1 MNMQRERKEIYVVIC
16 CWKDMAIMQEDI
28 VKFGVRTRKRN
39 KSIKESA
46 KLVSM
51 CCSQFYI
58 YIIVVFYDTI
68 VPLSPSSECFSQY
81 F

>member
-1 MNMQRERKEIYVVIC
+1 
-16 CWKDMAIMQEDI
+16 MQEDI

-51 CCSQFYI
+51 CRSQFYI
-58 YIIVVFYDTI
+58 YIIVVLYDTI
-68 VPLSPSSECFSQY
+68 VLMSPILGMFQRY
-81 F
+81 FYYF